1 MIGSSE
7 ASDFYGKYPLSLLDI
22 MLACI
27 DRADVEGFQ
36 ISGATLSISYYEGD
50 TLLVT
55 RISPEILEGVI
66 YSALIRIDSAYQDMG
81 YTRAQDHYFQAHVA
95 HKIQEWVYADD
106 DM

>member
-1 MIGSSE
+1 MIGSFE

-27 DRADVEGFQ
+27 DQADRDDCQ
-36 ISGATLSISYYEGD
+36 ISGATMSISYYEGD

-66 YSALIRIDSAYQDMG
+66 FSALTRKNSIYQNWS
-81 YTRAQDHYFQAHVA
+81 YTKAQDDYFQTHVS
-95 HKIQEWVYADD
+95 HKIQELDEDD
-106 DM
+106 L